1 MKNPMQRFT
10 RFLFRRNKFKA
21 ATARTAM
28 AQPHDDDDGNGNQL
42 SGAFVVVL
50 FLHVV
55 AIVGVFAF
63 ARINPKKDAVLT
75 PPDQT
80 AAGKPNQ
87 AKPNAAKANAAKP
100 PASIAAAA
108 ITPVAP
114 AAPAHDSLKA
124 SQPGLR
130 THIVQAGDRLEKIAF
145 AYNVGI
151 PDIVA
156 TNHLKNK
163 DDIRGGQALTIP
175 DSKLAAKVSPV
186 PETKPPATTPAAQK
200 SQTSPNDKK
209 TPNTYIVKKGDSA
222 AKIAREHKCTY
233 EELVKLNGI
242 KDPKKIQPG
251 QVLKLPVRNG

>member
-63 ARINPKKDAVLT
+63 ARIKEKNGTKTSPEPST
-75 PPDQT
+75 QT
-80 AAGKPNQ
+80 AAG
-87 AKPNAAKANAAKP
+87 KANAAKP
-100 PASIAAAA
+100 A
-108 ITPVAP
+108 AP

-124 SQPGLR
+124 AQPGLR

-145 AYNVGI
+145 AYNVGL
-151 PDIVA
+151 DDLRA
-156 TNHLKNK
+156 ANKLKIEDSIK
-163 DDIRGGQALTIP
+163 TGQALTIP
-175 DSKLAAKVSPV
+175 ESKLTAKVSPIA
-186 PETKPPATTPAAQK
+186 ETKPTPAAQRQPAPA
-200 SQTSPNDKK
+200 SDRK

-233 EELVKLNGI
+233 EELVKLNSI
-242 KDPKKIQPG
+242 KDPKKIQAG
-251 QVLKLPVRNG
+251 QVLKLPVKNL